1 MICGFCV
8 VDTTND
14 VIYTKKAG
22 AYATGGKV
30 NTTDGE
36 ADKQML
42 RLILKYKSKNPQKRS
57 KYSERALKHPR
68 KALNTAKN
76 LKK

>member
-14 VIYTKKAG
+14 VIDTKSRSDT
-22 AYATGGKV
+22 TGGETG
-30 NTTDGE
+30 TTDGE

-42 RLILKYKSKNPQKRS
+42 QLILKYK
-57 KYSERALKHPR
+57 
-68 KALNTAKN
+68 AKN
-76 LKK
+76 LQKDQNALKEL